1 MYGLIFNSFHFN
13 QSATCYLLTGSTTIL
28 INYRLLAI
36 STIFLAS
43 ILPMILRRILLIPIV
58 GDDVVHSQRCLDT
71 KEDRNK
77 AQEDHNALESLL

>member
-1 MYGLIFNSFHFN
+1 M
-13 QSATCYLLTGSTTIL
+13 

-58 GDDVVHSQRCLDT
+58 GDQVVHTRNCLDT
-71 KEDRNK
+71 KEDCNK
-77 AQEDHNALESLL
+77 AQEDHNVPESLL